1 MSELINRQWI
11 MTSRPND
18 MVSRKH
24 FKFQEVA
31 VPELQEGEFLVK
43 SLYMSFDPTLRAWM
57 NERDTY
63 VKAIAIGEVMRCNSV
78 GEVIASKNAA
88 FSPGDKVMGGIGWQD
103 YSVTTGAN
111 ILPFKVLPKGVPLT
125 MPLSIFGITGLTAY
139 FGMLDVADLKEG
151 QTVVVSGAAGAT
163 GSVACQIAK
172 LQGCKVI
179 GIAGGPEKC
188 KNLTDFFGLD
198 HAIDYKNDDVKAKLK
213 EYCPNGV
220 DRYFDNVGGPIL
232 DNVLDQIAM
241 HGKVILCGAISDYNS
256 EIPNG
261 PKSYTRL
268 IVMRASMQG
277 FIILDYAKRFPE
289 AITALTKWVQEGKI
303 KYQEDIQEGLENAPE
318 TFQRIFTGKNHGKQL
333 LKVADPTT

>member
-1 MSELINRQWI
+1 MTALINRQWT
-11 MTSRPND
+11 MTSRPDN
-18 MVSRKH
+18 MVSRDN
-24 FKFQEVA
+24 FTFQEVP
-31 VPELQEGEFLVK
+31 VPEIKDGEFLVK
-43 SLYMSFDPTLRAWM
+43 SIYMSFDPTLRAWM

-78 GEVIASKNAA
+78 GEVIQSKNDK
-88 FSPGDKVMGGIGWQD
+88 FKVGDKVMGGIGWQD
-103 YSVTTGAN
+103 YCVTTGAN
-111 ILPFKVLPKGVPLT
+111 IMPFQVLPKGVPLT
-125 MPLSIFGITGLTAY
+125 MPLSILGITGLTAY

-172 LQGCKVI
+172 AQGCKVI

-198 HAIDYKNDDVKAKLK
+198 HAIDYKNDNVKAKLK

-232 DNVLDQIAM
+232 DHVLDRIAM

-256 EIPNG
+256 ETPSG
-261 PKSYTRL
+261 PKNYTRL

-277 FIILDYAKRFPE
+277 FIILDYANRFPE
-289 AITALTKWVQEGKI
+289 GVGALSKWVQEGKI

-318 TFQRIFTGKNHGKQL
+318 AFQRIFTGKNHGKQL
-333 LKVADPTT
+333 LKVAEPTT